1 MKKRHI
7 FLATNVLALSIVS
20 LLADLSTEMIV
31 PILPL
36 FLVGSLG
43 ASYSIVGLIEG
54 SADSTSSLV
63 KVFSG
68 WYSDKFGKRKPFV
81 VSGYLPTAILKPLL
95 FFAQTPFQVF
105 AIRIP
110 ERVGKGVRGV
120 PRDALIAESVEPH
133 EFGRAFGFHR
143 AFDTLGAVIGS
154 FSGFIFVVMITGNTD
169 SIYREIFVISSI
181 PAFVSVIIGQVFV
194 KEKKLHAKQVEL
206 QEPRQK
212 VSFLHGMKSLDKR
225 LKMFLVVSA
234 IFALA
239 NFNISFFILKAKA
252 VGISDTNILLLYV
265 LFNVSYAVVA
275 YPFGILSDKIGRDKV
290 VMVSFVAFI
299 LTCIGFA
306 FVATSLANIVIL
318 FASLGVYM
326 GIFDGSQKA
335 YISEISSPAYK
346 ATALGAMATLTGI
359 ITLPASLIAGLFWD
373 KLGST
378 TTFEF
383 AAVVSLVSL
392 IMFMIHRN
400 RSRK

>member
-1 MKKRHI
+1 MKKKHI
-7 FLATNVLALSIVS
+7 FLATNVLVLSIVS
-20 LLADLSTEMIV
+20 LLADFSTEMIV

-68 WYSDKFGKRKPFV
+68 WYSDKFGKRKPFI

-95 FFAQTPFQVF
+95 FFAQTSLQVF

-110 ERVGKGVRGV
+110 ERIGKGVRGV

-133 EFGRAFGFHR
+133 EYGKAFGFHR

-154 FSGFIFVVMITGNTD
+154 FSGFIFVIMITGNAD
-169 SIYREIFVISSI
+169 SIYREIFIISSI
-181 PAFVSVIIGQVFV
+181 PAFASVVIGQIFV
-194 KEKKLHAKQVEL
+194 KEKKLHAKQEEVDS

-212 VSFLHGMKSLDKR
+212 VSFIQSMKSLDKR
-225 LKMFLVVSA
+225 LKMFLAVSA

-239 NFNISFFILKAKA
+239 NFNISFFILKAKV
-252 VGISDTNILLLYV
+252 VGVSDTNILLLYV
-265 LFNVSYAVVA
+265 LFNVLYAVVA

-290 VMVSFVAFI
+290 VMMSFVAFI

-306 FVATSLANIVIL
+306 FVATSLVNMVIL

-326 GIFDGSQKA
+326 GIFDGSQKS
-335 YISEISSPAYK
+335 YISEISSPSYK

-373 KLGST
+373 RVGST

-383 AAVVSLVSL
+383 AALVSVIAL
-392 IMFMIHRN
+392 IMFIIHRN
-400 RSRK
+400 R

>member
-1 MKKRHI
+1 MKKKHI
-7 FLATNVLALSIVS
+7 FLATNVLVLSIVS

-68 WYSDKFGKRKPFV
+68 WYSDKFGKRKPFI
-81 VSGYLPTAILKPLL
+81 VSGYLPTAILKPFL
-95 FFAQTPFQVF
+95 FFAQTPLQVF

-110 ERVGKGVRGV
+110 ERIGKGVRGV
-120 PRDALIAESVEPH
+120 PRDALIAESVKPH
-133 EFGRAFGFHR
+133 EYGKAFGFHR

-154 FSGFIFVVMITGNTD
+154 FFGFIFVVMITGNAD
-169 SIYREIFVISSI
+169 SIYREIFIISSI
-181 PAFVSVIIGQVFV
+181 PAFVSVVIGQVFV
-194 KEKKLHAKQVEL
+194 KEKKLHAKQEVDS

-212 VSFLHGMKSLDKR
+212 VSFLQSMKNLDKK

-239 NFNISFFILKAKA
+239 NFNISFFILKAKV
-252 VGISDTNILLLYV
+252 VGVSDINILLLYV
-265 LFNVSYAVVA
+265 LFNVLYAVVA

-290 VMVSFVAFI
+290 VMMSFVAFI

-306 FVATSLANIVIL
+306 FVATSLVNIVIL

-326 GIFDGSQKA
+326 GIFDGSQKS
-335 YISEISSPAYK
+335 YISEISSPSYK

-359 ITLPASLIAGLFWD
+359 ITLPASLLAGLFWD
-373 KLGST
+373 RLGSA

-383 AAVVSLVSL
+383 SALVSGIAL
-392 IMFMIHRN
+392 TMFIIHRN
-400 RSRK
+400 R

>member
-1 MKKRHI
+1 MKKKHI

-20 LLADLSTEMIV
+20 LLADFSTEMIV

-68 WYSDKFGKRKPFV
+68 WYSDKFGKRKPFI

-95 FFAQTPFQVF
+95 FFAQTSFQVF

-110 ERVGKGVRGV
+110 ERIGKGVRGV
-120 PRDALIAESVEPH
+120 PRDALIADSVEPH
-133 EFGRAFGFHR
+133 EYGKAFGFHR

-154 FSGFIFVVMITGNTD
+154 FSGFIFVIMITGNAD

-181 PAFVSVIIGQVFV
+181 PAFVSVVIGQVFV
-194 KEKKLHAKQVEL
+194 KEKKLHVKQKEVDS

-212 VSFLHGMKSLDKR
+212 VSFLQSMKSLDRR

-239 NFNISFFILKAKA
+239 NFNISFFILKAKV
-252 VGISDTNILLLYV
+252 VGVSDTNILLLYV
-265 LFNVSYAVVA
+265 LFNVLYAVVA

-290 VMVSFVAFI
+290 VMMSFVAFI

-306 FVATSLANIVIL
+306 FVATSLVNIIIL

-326 GIFDGSQKA
+326 GIFDGSQKS
-335 YISEISSPAYK
+335 YISEISSPDYK

-373 KLGST
+373 RVGST

-383 AAVVSLVSL
+383 AALVSVIAL
-392 IMFMIHRN
+392 IMFIIHRN
-400 RSRK
+400 R

>member
-54 SADSTSSLV
+54 SADSTASLV

-95 FFAQTPFQVF
+95 YFAQTSLQVF

-110 ERVGKGVRGV
+110 ERIGKGVRGV

-133 EFGRAFGFHR
+133 QFGKAFGFHR

-154 FSGFIFVVMITGNTD
+154 FCGFVFVVMITGNTD

-181 PAFVSVIIGQVFV
+181 PAFVSVIIGQAFV
-194 KEKKLHAKQVEL
+194 KEKKLHAKHEL
-206 QEPRQK
+206 ESQEPRQK
-212 VSFLHGMKSLDKR
+212 ISFLHGMKSLDKR
-225 LKMFLVVSA
+225 LKMFLTISA

-239 NFNISFFILKAKA
+239 NFNISFFILKAKV

-265 LFNVSYAVVA
+265 LFNVLYAAVA

-290 VMVSFVAFI
+290 VMISFVAFI

-306 FVATSLANIVIL
+306 FVATSLVNVVIL

-335 YISEISSPAYK
+335 YISEISGPAYK

-373 KLGST
+373 RLGST
-378 TTFEF
+378 ITFEF
-383 AAVVSLVSL
+383 AALVSGISLV
-392 IMFMIHRN
+392 MFIAHRKK
-400 RSRK
+400 SR

>member
-1 MKKRHI
+1 MKKKHI

-20 LLADLSTEMIV
+20 LLADFSTEMIV

-68 WYSDKFGKRKPFV
+68 WYSDKFGKRKPFI

-95 FFAQTPFQVF
+95 FFAQTSLQVF

-110 ERVGKGVRGV
+110 ERIGKGIRGV

-133 EFGRAFGFHR
+133 EYGKAFGFHR

-154 FSGFIFVVMITGNTD
+154 FSGFIFVIMITGNAD

-181 PAFVSVIIGQVFV
+181 PAFASVVIGQVFV
-194 KEKKLHAKQVEL
+194 KEKKLHVKQEKVEP

-212 VSFLHGMKSLDKR
+212 VSFLQSMKSLDKR
-225 LKMFLVVSA
+225 LKMFLAVSA

-239 NFNISFFILKAKA
+239 NFNISFFILKAKV
-252 VGISDTNILLLYV
+252 VGVSDTNILLLYV
-265 LFNVSYAVVA
+265 LFNVLYAVVA

-290 VMVSFVAFI
+290 VMMSFVAFI

-306 FVATSLANIVIL
+306 FVATSLVNIVIL

-326 GIFDGSQKA
+326 GIFDGSQKS
-335 YISEISSPAYK
+335 YISEISSPSYK

-373 KLGST
+373 RVGST

-383 AAVVSLVSL
+383 AALVSIIAL
-392 IMFMIHRN
+392 IMFIIHRN
-400 RSRK
+400 R